1 MIRQQYK
8 YEFVKNNEITEIII
22 AILFKP
28 HKFISWDK
36 PGNNDELGFFILF

>member
-22 AILFKP
+22 TILFKP
-28 HKFISWDK
+28 HITLDK
-36 PGNNDELGFFILF
+36 PCNNDELGFFILF